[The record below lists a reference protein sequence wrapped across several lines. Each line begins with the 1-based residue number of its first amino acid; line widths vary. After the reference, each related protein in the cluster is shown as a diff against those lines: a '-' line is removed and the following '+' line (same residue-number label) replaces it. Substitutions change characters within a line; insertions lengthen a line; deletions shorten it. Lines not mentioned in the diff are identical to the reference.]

1 MGRRR
6 FVLSDS
12 AKTRDPRTDRS
23 TQQPTLSSLSTRLP
37 CSYSLLFKEKAL
49 ELERSLEDLNEQLS
63 SVRTESNAKD
73 DLLAKQAKVTEEAI
87 AGWEK
92 AEAQALYL
100 KQQLDDALFRKKS
113 AEERVIETDVAL
125 KECMQQL
132 RVVKQDQQLFINNAA
147 LKISREQEKIVM
159 LEQRLIE
166 TNKRLTELVI
176 ENGNLNRIIE
186 VKEQL
191 LKELSESKSKSE
203 SKLTEVIARLDSSEK
218 LNASLKYEV
227 CILQK
232 EIEIRNEEREFNRR
246 SADAA
251 HRQHLESIKKIAKLE
266 TECQKLRVMVRK
278 RLPGPAALAKMRN
291 EVEILGEYAT
301 ETRKKRTEIGLENF
315 YDTSS
320 KDMTSLVTRLRAIQ
334 DENKILKE
342 SLTKKNN
349 ELQASRIMFAR
360 TASKLSQVETQLE
373 ELSKGQA
380 CFELAKSSPVSHDL
394 PLSSI
399 LENGGNE
406 DNVSCAESWA
416 SALISELEHFKCGKL
431 TAPSCKSVA
440 ISELSLMDDFV
451 EMEKLAVITVDKH
464 FESQFSML
472 RDNSECLATKESCT
486 EPDPTEETD
495 KELVAIKDL
504 SHFSETNNET
514 QVKELSLENHPI
526 WLQDILRVI
535 LKKHHI
541 MQKSLN
547 AILDDVRAALGDWDG
562 SIEPKYSDTLHC
574 NDKLP
579 QQPKNTSSDT
589 FDRAISTHLVNGK
602 SSIQLCQSNLE
613 KPVLKL
619 IELVEGIIQRNIKS
633 KNGRQGLSIDNEGAS
648 LANRYIAC
656 AFLWEG
662 SELTTILENFVAVCN
677 DLLHGKVDLQQF
689 TAEVTS
695 TLDWI
700 INHCFSLQDVSDM
713 KETVRKHMNA
723 DESYTDN
730 ELKAL
735 TYTTKDI
742 DKLDTHEESSISEER
757 NIPSSSTNALYILSR
772 MEDIESKLKDENERL
787 KHEIMGMESI
797 KNDLEV
803 MLKTS
808 SVKNEE
814 LIAQIH
820 QSEESI
826 SNLQK
831 ELAILKESKVKIE
844 DHIISQNLTNE
855 DLETQLTVAK
865 AELNEVR
872 RKFSAL
878 EVELEQKSNCCEELE
893 ATCLELQLQL
903 ESPSS
908 KEASK
913 DMRPEEKKIQAE
925 CDIVAASEKLAACQE
940 TILNL
945 GKQLKALASPKDAS
959 LFDKVICSPA
969 ASKSNQWPQ
978 SLDNIKSEGYSK
990 NEEGNSRNKKQIVCT
1005 KAPNPLFSASDNP
1018 NANLSL
1024 NKMNESPI
1032 RGITQPSPEKSLG
1045 ELSGLTNSSKRKGGP
1060 DVGMLMVA
1068 PKRQGGLSFLRKL
1081 LLRRKRNSFKKLAL
1095 PLGA

>member
-1 MGRRR
+1 MSFLSYDWSHSI
-6 FVLSDS
+6 FVD
-12 AKTRDPRTDRS
+12 DCI
-23 TQQPTLSSLSTRLP
+23 Q
-37 CSYSLLFKEKAL
+37 KEKAL

-63 SVRTESNAKD
+63 SVLTESNAKD

-100 KQQLDDALFRKKS
+100 KQQLDDALFQKKS

-147 LKISREQEKIVM
+147 FKISREQEKIGM

-191 LKELSESKSKSE
+191 LKELSESISKSE
-203 SKLTEVIARLDSSEK
+203 SKLTEVITRLDSSEK
-218 LNASLKYEV
+218 FNASLKYEV

-291 EVEILGEYAT
+291 EVEILSEYAI

-320 KDMTSLVTRLRAIQ
+320 KDMTSLVVRLRAIQ

-399 LENGGNE
+399 SENGGNE

-431 TAPSCKSVA
+431 TAPSCKSVG

-464 FESQFSML
+464 FESSFSTL
-472 RDNSECLATKESCT
+472 RDNNECVATKESCT
-486 EPDPTEETD
+486 EPDLSEETD

-504 SHFSETNNET
+504 SHFGETNNET
-514 QVKELSLENHPI
+514 QVKELSLENYPI

-547 AILDDVRAALGDWDG
+547 AILDDVRAALGDGDG
-562 SIEPKYSDTLHC
+562 SIEPKYSNTLHC

-579 QQPKNTSSDT
+579 QQPKNTSADT
-589 FDRAISTHLVNGK
+589 FDGAISTHLK
-602 SSIQLCQSNLE
+602 SSIQLCQSVLE

-633 KNGRQGLSIDNEGAS
+633 KNGRHGLSIDNEGAS
-648 LANRYIAC
+648 LANRYIAR

-677 DLLHGKVDLQQF
+677 DLLHGKVDLQQL

-723 DESYTDN
+723 DESYSDN

-735 TYTTKDI
+735 TYTTKAI

-772 MEDIESKLKDENERL
+772 MEDIESKLRDENERL

-808 SVKNEE
+808 SAKNEE

-826 SNLQK
+826 SNLQA
-831 ELAILKESKVKIE
+831 ELARLKESKVKIE
-844 DHIISQNLTNE
+844 DQIISQNLTNE

-872 RKFSAL
+872 QKFLAL

-903 ESPSS
+903 ESASS
-908 KEASK
+908 KETSK

-969 ASKSNQWPQ
+969 ASKSNHWPK
-978 SLDNIKSEGYSK
+978 SLDNMKSEGYSK
-990 NEEGNSRNKKQIVCT
+990 NEEGNSPNKKQIVCT
-1005 KAPNPLFSASDNP
+1005 EAPNPPFSASKNPNADLLYEHKIHINHPPAAASDNP

-1032 RGITQPSPEKSLG
+1032 KCITQPSPEKSLG
-1045 ELSGLTNSSKRKGGP
+1045 ELSGLTDSSKQKGGP
-1060 DVGMLMVA
+1060 DVGMLMVV

-1081 LLRRKRNSFKKLAL
+1081 LLRRKRSSFKKFAL

>member
-1 MGRRR
+1 MSFLSYDWSHSI
-6 FVLSDS
+6 FVD
-12 AKTRDPRTDRS
+12 DCI
-23 TQQPTLSSLSTRLP
+23 Q
-37 CSYSLLFKEKAL
+37 KEKAH
-49 ELERSLEDLNEQLS
+49 ELERSLEGLNEQLS

-100 KQQLDDALFRKKS
+100 KQQLDDALFQKKS

-147 LKISREQEKIVM
+147 FKISREQEKIGM

-191 LKELSESKSKSE
+191 LKELSESISKSE
-203 SKLTEVIARLDSSEK
+203 SKLTEVITRLDSSEK
-218 LNASLKYEV
+218 FNASLKYEV

-291 EVEILGEYAT
+291 EVEIL
-301 ETRKKRTEIGLENF
+301 KNF

-320 KDMTSLVTRLRAIQ
+320 KDMTSLVVRLRAIQ

-399 LENGGNE
+399 SENGGNE

-431 TAPSCKSVA
+431 TSPSCKSVG

-464 FESQFSML
+464 FESSFSTL
-472 RDNSECLATKESCT
+472 RDNNECVATKESCT
-486 EPDPTEETD
+486 EPDLSEETD

-504 SHFSETNNET
+504 SHFGETNNET
-514 QVKELSLENHPI
+514 QVKELSLENYPI
-526 WLQDILRVI
+526 WLQDILKVI

-562 SIEPKYSDTLHC
+562 SIEPKYSNTLHC

-589 FDRAISTHLVNGK
+589 FDGAISAHLVNSK
-602 SSIQLCQSNLE
+602 SSIQLCQSVLE

-633 KNGRQGLSIDNEGAS
+633 KNGRHGLSIDNEGAS
-648 LANRYIAC
+648 LANRYIAR

-689 TAEVTS
+689 TAKVTS

-723 DESYTDN
+723 DSSYG
-730 ELKAL
+730 K
-735 TYTTKDI
+735 
-742 DKLDTHEESSISEER
+742 R

-772 MEDIESKLKDENERL
+772 MEDIESKLRDENERL

-808 SVKNEE
+808 SAKNEE

-826 SNLQK
+826 SNLQA
-831 ELAILKESKVKIE
+831 ELARLKESKVKIE
-844 DHIISQNLTNE
+844 DQIISQNLTNE

-872 RKFSAL
+872 QKFSAL

-903 ESPSS
+903 ESASS
-908 KEASK
+908 KETSK

-969 ASKSNQWPQ
+969 ASKSNHWPK
-978 SLDNIKSEGYSK
+978 SLDNMKSEGYSK
-990 NEEGNSRNKKQIVCT
+990 NEEGNSPNKKQIVCT
-1005 KAPNPLFSASDNP
+1005 EAPNPPFSTSENPNADLLCEHKIHINHPPAAASDNP

-1024 NKMNESPI
+1024 NKMNESPTKC
-1032 RGITQPSPEKSLG
+1032 ITQPSPEKSLG
-1045 ELSGLTNSSKRKGGP
+1045 ELSGLTDSSKQTGGP
-1060 DVGMLMVA
+1060 DVGMLMVV

-1081 LLRRKRNSFKKLAL
+1081 LLRRKRSSFKKLAL

>member
-1 MGRRR
+1 MSFLSYDWSHSI
-6 FVLSDS
+6 FVD
-12 AKTRDPRTDRS
+12 DCI
-23 TQQPTLSSLSTRLP
+23 Q
-37 CSYSLLFKEKAL
+37 KEKAL

-100 KQQLDDALFRKKS
+100 KQQLDDALFQKKS

-147 LKISREQEKIVM
+147 FKISREQEKIGM

-166 TNKRLTELVI
+166 TNKRLTEFVI

-191 LKELSESKSKSE
+191 LKELSESISKSE
-203 SKLTEVIARLDSSEK
+203 SKLTEVITRLDSSEK
-218 LNASLKYEV
+218 FNASLKYEV

-291 EVEILGEYAT
+291 EVEILSEYAI

-320 KDMTSLVTRLRAIQ
+320 KDMTSLVVRLRAIQ

-399 LENGGNE
+399 SENGGNE

-431 TAPSCKSVA
+431 TSPSCKSVG

-464 FESQFSML
+464 FESSFSTL
-472 RDNSECLATKESCT
+472 RDNNECVTTKESCT
-486 EPDPTEETD
+486 EPDLSEETD

-504 SHFSETNNET
+504 SHFGETNNET
-514 QVKELSLENHPI
+514 QVKELSLENYPI

-541 MQKSLN
+541 MKKSLN

-562 SIEPKYSDTLHC
+562 SIEPKYSNTLHC

-589 FDRAISTHLVNGK
+589 FDGAISTHIVNSK
-602 SSIQLCQSNLE
+602 SSIQLCQSVLE

-633 KNGRQGLSIDNEGAS
+633 KNGRHGLSIDNEGAS
-648 LANRYIAC
+648 LANRYIAR

-723 DESYTDN
+723 DSSYSSDN

-772 MEDIESKLKDENERL
+772 MEDIESKLRDENERL

-808 SVKNEE
+808 SAKNEE

-820 QSEESI
+820 ESEESI
-826 SNLQK
+826 SNLQA
-831 ELAILKESKVKIE
+831 ELARLKESKVKIE
-844 DHIISQNLTNE
+844 DQIISQNLTNE

-872 RKFSAL
+872 QKFSAL

-903 ESPSS
+903 ESASS
-908 KEASK
+908 KETSK

-969 ASKSNQWPQ
+969 ASKSNHWPK
-978 SLDNIKSEGYSK
+978 SLDNMKSEGYSK
-990 NEEGNSRNKKQIVCT
+990 NEEGNSPNKKQIVCT
-1005 KAPNPLFSASDNP
+1005 EAPNPPFSASENPNADLLYEHKIHINHPPAAASDYP

-1032 RGITQPSPEKSLG
+1032 NCITQPSPEKSLG
-1045 ELSGLTNSSKRKGGP
+1045 ELSGLTDSSKQKGGP
-1060 DVGMLMVA
+1060 DVGMLMVV

-1081 LLRRKRNSFKKLAL
+1081 LLRRKRSSFKKLAL

>member
-1 MGRRR
+1 M
-6 FVLSDS
+6 L
-12 AKTRDPRTDRS
+12 
-23 TQQPTLSSLSTRLP
+23 
-37 CSYSLLFKEKAL
+37 YLL
-49 ELERSLEDLNEQLS
+49 
-63 SVRTESNAKD
+63 
-73 DLLAKQAKVTEEAI
+73 
-87 AGWEK
+87 GWEK
-92 AEAQALYL
+92 AEAQALFL
-100 KQQLDDALFRKKS
+100 NQQLDDALFQKKS
-113 AEERVIETDVAL
+113 AVERVIETDVAL

-132 RVVKQDQQLFINNAA
+132 RVVKQDQQIFINNAA
-147 LKISREQEKIVM
+147 LKISREQEKIGL
-159 LEQRLIE
+159 LEQRLVE

-176 ENGNLNRIIE
+176 ENGNLNRILE

-203 SKLTEVIARLDSSEK
+203 SKLTEVITRLDSSEK

-232 EIEIRNEEREFNRR
+232 EIEIRNEERDFNRR

-251 HRQHLESIKKIAKLE
+251 HRQHLESIRKIAKLE

-291 EVEILGEYAT
+291 EVEILGEYAI

-320 KDMTSLVTRLRAIQ
+320 KDMTSLVARLHAIQ

-342 SLTKKNN
+342 SLTKRNN
-349 ELQASRIMFAR
+349 ELQASRIMFSR
-360 TASKLSQVETQLE
+360 TTSKLSQVETQLE
-373 ELSKGQA
+373 ELSKGQV

-399 LENGGNE
+399 SENGGNE

-431 TAPSCKSVA
+431 TAPSCKSVG

-464 FESQFSML
+464 FESSFSSL
-472 RDNSECLATKESCT
+472 RENNECVATKECCAQH
-486 EPDPTEETD
+486 DLLEEID
-495 KELVAIKDL
+495 KELVAIKGL

-514 QVKELSLENHPI
+514 QVKELSLENYPI

-547 AILDDVRAALGDWDG
+547 AILDDVRAALGDWDC

-579 QQPKNTSSDT
+579 QRPKNTSSDT
-589 FDRAISTHLVNGK
+589 FDGAISTHLVNSK
-602 SSIQLCQSNLE
+602 NSIQLCQSNVE

-619 IELVEGIIQRNIKS
+619 IELVEGILQRNIKS
-633 KNGRQGLSIDNEGAS
+633 KNGRHGLSIDNEGAS
-648 LANRYIAC
+648 LANRYIAR

-662 SELTTILENFVAVCN
+662 SELTTIIENFVTVCN

-700 INHCFSLQDVSDM
+700 INHCFSLQDVADM
-713 KETVRKHMNA
+713 KETVRKRMIA
-723 DESYTDN
+723 DESYSDN

-757 NIPSSSTNALYILSR
+757 NIPSSSTNVLYILSR

-787 KHEIMGMESI
+787 KHEIMSMESI
-797 KNDLEV
+797 KNDLEA

-808 SVKNEE
+808 STRNEE
-814 LIAQIH
+814 LMAQIH

-826 SNLQK
+826 SNLQA
-831 ELAILKESKVKIE
+831 ELAILKEYRVKIE
-844 DHIISQNLTNE
+844 DQIRSQNLTNG

-865 AELNEVR
+865 AELYEVR
-872 RKFSAL
+872 QKFSSL

-903 ESPSS
+903 ER
-908 KEASK
+908 
-913 DMRPEEKKIQAE
+913 MQFIRRYQFI
-925 CDIVAASEKLAACQE
+925 
-940 TILNL
+940 
-945 GKQLKALASPKDAS
+945 LAS
-959 LFDKVICSPA
+959 V
-969 ASKSNQWPQ
+969 
-978 SLDNIKSEGYSK
+978 
-990 NEEGNSRNKKQIVCT
+990 R
-1005 KAPNPLFSASDNP
+1005 
-1018 NANLSL
+1018 
-1024 NKMNESPI
+1024 
-1032 RGITQPSPEKSLG
+1032 
-1045 ELSGLTNSSKRKGGP
+1045 
-1060 DVGMLMVA
+1060 
-1068 PKRQGGLSFLRKL
+1068 
-1081 LLRRKRNSFKKLAL
+1081 
-1095 PLGA
+1095 